1 MTPSFTIKHAGK
13 HAGRIVWIVAIA
25 VALLL
30 PELVPSRTAL
40 TKMCLIGITIVF
52 ALSYNVLLG
61 QTGLLSFGHAVYFGL
76 AGFTAIHLINLIGR
90 QQLPIPVLLVPLVAG
105 ITGAAFGLLFGVLST
120 RRHGTAFAMISLA
133 IAELVAASSLILE
146 SYFGG
151 ESGITTDR
159 SAGPVLFGIDLA
171 SQLQVYYL
179 IVGWGVLSAIAMYAF
194 TRTPLGRMAAAVRD
208 NPERAEFVGYSARV
222 VRLLAFIVSAFFAG
236 IAGGL
241 AAINYEIMT
250 ATNLSTAASGS
261 VLIMVYVGGSGFFYG
276 PVIGAV
282 LISLIQLSL
291 SDITPA
297 WLLYLGL
304 LFVVTVLFAPTG
316 IAGLIE
322 RHIPLLRAGVLHRLI
337 PSYLLSGGAGLVFAA
352 GVIALLEMNY
362 HVTLNAH
369 EGPLLGL
376 FWMKVDTGH
385 PLPWAVAALVT
396 LGGFLLFRRTW
407 PVVANAWNEF
417 DGRLRESPK

>member
-1 MTPSFTIKHAGK
+1 MTSTFTSRHT
-13 HAGRIVWIVAIA
+13 GRIVWAAAIVL
-25 VALLL
+25 ALLL
-30 PELVPSRTAL
+30 PELVASKTAL

-76 AGFTAIHLINLIGR
+76 SGFTAIHLINLIG
-90 QQLPIPVLLVPLVAG
+90 QHQLPIPVLLVPLFAG
-105 ITGAAFGLLFGVLST
+105 ITGAFFGLLFGVLST

-146 SYFGG
+146 SFFGG

-159 SAGPVLFGIDLA
+159 SNGPAFFGIDLA
-171 SQLQVYYL
+171 SQIQVYYL
-179 IVGWGVLSAIAMYAF
+179 IVGWGVLSAIAMYAY

-208 NPERAEFVGYSARV
+208 NPERAEFIGYSSRM
-222 VRLLAFIVSAFFAG
+222 VRLLSFIISAFFAG

-261 VLIMVYVGGSGFFYG
+261 VLIMVYIGGAGFFYG
-276 PVIGAV
+276 PIIGAI

-304 LFVVTVLFAPTG
+304 LFVVTVLFAPAG

-322 RHIPLLRAGVLHRLI
+322 RHIPPLRAGMLHRLI
-337 PSYLLSGGAGLVFAA
+337 PPYLLSGGAGLVFAA

-362 HVTLNAH
+362 HITLNAH

-376 FWMKVDTGH
+376 FWMKVDTGQ
-385 PLPWAVAALVT
+385 PMAWVAAIIVT
-396 LGGFLLFRRTW
+396 LIGFYLFRRTW
-407 PVVANAWNEF
+407 PVVANAWN
-417 DGRLRESPK
+417 DLDSRQPGDPR

>member
-1 MTPSFTIKHAGK
+1 MTPTSTSNHG
-13 HAGRIVWIVAIA
+13 GRIVWLVAIA
-25 VALLL
+25 LALLL
-30 PELVPSRTAL
+30 PELVPSKTAL
-40 TKMCLIGITIVF
+40 TKMCLIGIAIIF

-76 AGFTAIHLINLIGR
+76 AGFAAIHLINLIGL
-90 QQLPIPVLLVPLVAG
+90 QQLPIPVLLVPLFAG
-105 ITGAAFGLLFGVLST
+105 VIGAAFGLLFGALST

-146 SYFGG
+146 SFFGG

-159 SAGPVLFGIDLA
+159 SAGPALFGVDLA

-194 TRTPLGRMAAAVRD
+194 TRTPLGRMATAVRD
-208 NPERAEFVGYSARV
+208 NPERAEFIGYSARV
-222 VRLLAFIVSAFFAG
+222 VRLLSFVISAFFAG

-261 VLIMVYVGGSGFFYG
+261 VLIMVYIGGAGFFYG

-322 RHIPLLRAGVLHRLI
+322 KHLPLLRAGVLHRLI

-352 GVIALLEMNY
+352 GVITLLEMNY
-362 HVTLNAH
+362 HITLNAH
-369 EGPLLGL
+369 EGPLLRL
-376 FWMKVDTGH
+376 FWMRIDTGQL
-385 PLPWAVAALVT
+385 LPWAVAVLVT

-407 PVVANAWNEF
+407 PVVARAWNEL
-417 DGRLRESPK
+417 DNRLHESMK